1 MMGFGFVWVIFIII
15 AIAYVLGWR
24 PDSMKRDQLQAK
36 ERPPLEILQERYA
49 RGEIGQDEYRKM
61 REDLDS

>member
-24 PDSMKRDQLQAK
+24 PDSIRRDQPQAK

-49 RGEIGQDEYRKM
+49 RGEIGKEAYDQI